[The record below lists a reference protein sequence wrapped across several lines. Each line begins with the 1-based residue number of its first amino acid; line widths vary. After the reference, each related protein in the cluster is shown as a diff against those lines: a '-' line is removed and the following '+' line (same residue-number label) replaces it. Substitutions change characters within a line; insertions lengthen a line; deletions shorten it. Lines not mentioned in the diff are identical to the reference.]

1 MTVRFCSFQ
10 VMALCLLLGFVFPAG
25 LTAAEGVDGTSTR
38 PRVGLAL
45 SGGGARG
52 AAHVGVLR
60 VLEELRIPVDYIAGT
75 SMGSIIAGL
84 YASGMTL
91 DEIEHALVTIGW
103 EHIFDDDPPR
113 EERSFRRKRDDD
125 LYLVKAKPGFRDG
138 ELKLPAGLVQGQ
150 KFDLVLRELTLP
162 VAGVH
167 DFDRLTIPFR
177 AVASDIGTGKQVV
190 LDSGD
195 LAKAMRASMAVPGAF
210 APAHIDGRVLVDG
223 GITNNLPVNV
233 VRDMGADIV
242 IAVDISTPLSSPDE
256 VHNVLEITAQLTS
269 IMTRTN
275 TEQQIA
281 SLRQRDILII
291 PDLADITSA
300 DFQKAGEAILA
311 GKAAAEAQRPEL
323 ARLSL
328 SEPAFQ
334 AHLAARTPPRHELPI
349 IHFVEI
355 ENDSNLA
362 DQVLRERLHQTPGEP
377 LDRVQ
382 LEKDIS
388 RIYGLE
394 LFQTIDYRLVERD
407 GKTGV
412 VVDARARSWGPDY
425 LQFGLALSSDV
436 DGDSTYNIGVA
447 YLATAINDLGGE
459 VRLGAQLGQD
469 PVISADWYQPLDF
482 DSRYFFE
489 PQVALGANTFTL
501 FTENGKDKIAEYRVK
516 QVRVV
521 LAAGRELSEYG
532 EARVGYRW
540 GTGDVDLHVGS
551 PLMPEGSFNSGSVFG
566 RLAVDRLDNSFFP
579 STGYKGAIEYELFR
593 DGLGSDEN
601 VDQFKVNLSKFDTFG
616 AHTFGLAGGFNT
628 TIDGSSE
635 VQNLFQLGGFL
646 HLSGFN
652 NDALSGQHSALLSGV
667 YYKRFERIKF
677 LPWYIGGSL
686 ELGNVWEDRSDI
698 SVDSAIASGSVFL
711 GADTP
716 IGPFYM
722 GYGHAEGGNSSLFL
736 FLGKAF

>member
-1 MTVRFCSFQ
+1 VL
-10 VMALCLLLGFVFPAG
+10 VLAPAEDTIAKDG
-25 LTAAEGVDGTSTR
+25 SQKAAQR
-38 PRVGLAL
+38 PKIGLAL

-91 DEIEHALVTIGW
+91 DQIEHALVTMDW

-113 EERSFRRKRDDD
+113 EELSFRRKRDDD

-138 ELKLPAGLVQGQ
+138 ELKFPAGLIQGQ
-150 KFDLVLRELTLP
+150 KFDLALRELTLP
-162 VAGVH
+162 VSAVK

-177 AVASDIGTGKQVV
+177 AVASDIGTGQPVV
-190 LDSGD
+190 LGSGD

-223 GITNNLPVNV
+223 GITNNLPVSV

-242 IAVDISTPLSSPDE
+242 IAVDISTPLASPDE
-256 VHNVLEITAQLTS
+256 VRNVLEITAQLTS

-281 SLRQRDILII
+281 SLGERDILIV
-291 PDLADITSA
+291 PDLSDISSA
-300 DFQKAGEAILA
+300 DFTRAGEAIPA
-311 GKAAAEAQRPEL
+311 GAAAAEAERTQL

-328 SEPAFQ
+328 SESVYQ
-334 AHLAARTPPRHELPI
+334 AHLAARVLPGGDKPI
-349 IHFVEI
+349 VYFVQI
-355 ENDSNLA
+355 KNDSNLA
-362 DQVLRERLHQTPGEP
+362 DEVLRERLHIREGEP

-388 RIYGLE
+388 NIYGLE
-394 LFQTIDYRLVERD
+394 LFESVDYRVIEQD
-407 GKTGV
+407 GETGV

-425 LQFGLALSSDV
+425 LQFGLALSSDFG
-436 DGDSTYNIGVA
+436 GDSTYNFGVA
-447 YLATAINDLGGE
+447 YLKTAINELGGE
-459 VRLGAQLGQD
+459 VRLGVQLGQD
-469 PVISADWYQPLDF
+469 PAISADWYQPLDY

-489 PQVALGANTFTL
+489 PNISYGASTYTL
-501 FTENGKDKIAEYRVK
+501 YTQDGNDKVAEYRVK
-516 QVRVV
+516 QTQLE
-521 LAAGRELSEYG
+521 LAAGRELSVFG
-532 EARVGYRW
+532 EARLGYRW
-540 GTGDVDLHVGS
+540 GTGDVDLNVGS
-551 PLMPEGSFNSGSVFG
+551 PGLPEGGFDRGSVFG
-566 RLAVDRLDNSFFP
+566 RLSVDRLDNTHFP
-579 STGYKGAIEYELFR
+579 SKGYTGDIEYELFR
-593 DGLGSDEN
+593 DSLGNDQDLDQLK
-601 VDQFKVNLSKFDTFG
+601 VDLSYFETFG
-616 AHTFGLAGGFNT
+616 AHTFGLGGRFNT
-628 TIDGSSE
+628 TMDGSGE

-646 HLSGFN
+646 NLSGFN
-652 NDALSGQHSALLSGV
+652 NNALSGRHSAILTGV
-667 YYKRFERIKF
+667 YYRRFTQLKF

-686 ELGNVWEDRSDI
+686 ELGNVWEDRDDI
-698 SVDSAIASGSVFL
+698 SADSAIISGSVFL

-716 IGPFYM
+716 IGPFYT
-722 GYGHAEGGNSSLFL
+722 GYGYAEGGNSSLFL

>member
-1 MTVRFCSFQ
+1 MLVL
-10 VMALCLLLGFVFPAG
+10 APAEDTIAKDG
-25 LTAAEGVDGTSTR
+25 SQKAAQR
-38 PRVGLAL
+38 PKIGLAL

-91 DEIEHALVTIGW
+91 DQIEHALVTMDW

-113 EERSFRRKRDDD
+113 EELSFRRKRDDD

-138 ELKLPAGLVQGQ
+138 ELKFPAGLIQGQ
-150 KFDLVLRELTLP
+150 KFDLALRELTLP
-162 VAGVH
+162 VAAVK

-177 AVASDIGTGKQVV
+177 AVASDIGTGQPVV
-190 LDSGD
+190 LGSGD

-223 GITNNLPVNV
+223 GITNNLPVSV

-242 IAVDISTPLSSPDE
+242 IAVDISTPLASPDE
-256 VHNVLEITAQLTS
+256 VRNVLEITAQLTS

-281 SLRQRDILII
+281 SLGERDILIV
-291 PDLADITSA
+291 PDLSDISSA
-300 DFQKAGEAILA
+300 DFTRAGEAIPA
-311 GKAAAEAQRPEL
+311 GAAAAQAERTQL

-328 SEPAFQ
+328 SESVYQ
-334 AHLAARTPPRHELPI
+334 AHLAARVLPGGDKPI
-349 IHFVEI
+349 VYFVQI
-355 ENDSNLA
+355 KNDSNLA
-362 DQVLRERLHQTPGEP
+362 DEVLRERLHIREGEP

-388 RIYGLE
+388 NIYGLE
-394 LFQTIDYRLVERD
+394 LFESVDYRVIEQD
-407 GKTGV
+407 GETGV

-425 LQFGLALSSDV
+425 LQFGLALSSDFG
-436 DGDSTYNIGVA
+436 GDSTYNFGVA
-447 YLATAINDLGGE
+447 YLKTAINELGGE
-459 VRLGAQLGQD
+459 VRLGVQLGQD
-469 PVISADWYQPLDF
+469 PAISADWYQPLDY

-489 PQVALGANTFTL
+489 PNISYGASTYTL
-501 FTENGKDKIAEYRVK
+501 YTQDGNDKVAEYRVK
-516 QVRVV
+516 QTQLE
-521 LAAGRELSEYG
+521 LAAGRELSVFG
-532 EARVGYRW
+532 EARLGYRW
-540 GTGDVDLHVGS
+540 GTGDVDLNVGS
-551 PLMPEGSFNSGSVFG
+551 PGLPEGGFDRGSVFG
-566 RLAVDRLDNSFFP
+566 RLSVDRLDNTHFP
-579 STGYKGAIEYELFR
+579 SKGYTGDIEYELFR
-593 DGLGSDEN
+593 DSLGNDQDLDQLK
-601 VDQFKVNLSKFDTFG
+601 VDLSYFETFG
-616 AHTFGLAGGFNT
+616 AHTFGLGGRFNT
-628 TIDGSSE
+628 TMDGSGE

-646 HLSGFN
+646 NLSGFN
-652 NDALSGQHSALLSGV
+652 NNALSGRHSAILTGV
-667 YYKRFERIKF
+667 YYRRFTQLKF

-686 ELGNVWEDRSDI
+686 ELGNVWEDRDDI
-698 SVDSAIASGSVFL
+698 SADSAIISGSVFL

-716 IGPFYM
+716 IGPFYT
-722 GYGHAEGGNSSLFL
+722 GYGYAEGGNSSLFL

>member
-1 MTVRFCSFQ
+1 MLVL
-10 VMALCLLLGFVFPAG
+10 APADDTIAKDG
-25 LTAAEGVDGTSTR
+25 SQKAAQR
-38 PRVGLAL
+38 PKIGLAL

-91 DEIEHALVTIGW
+91 DQIEHALVTMDW

-113 EERSFRRKRDDD
+113 EELSFRRKRDDD

-138 ELKLPAGLVQGQ
+138 ELKFPAGLIQGQ
-150 KFDLVLRELTLP
+150 KFDLALRELTLP
-162 VAGVH
+162 VSAVK

-177 AVASDIGTGKQVV
+177 AVASDIGTGQPVV
-190 LDSGD
+190 LGSGD

-223 GITNNLPVNV
+223 GITNNLPVSV

-242 IAVDISTPLSSPDE
+242 IAVDISTPLASPDE
-256 VHNVLEITAQLTS
+256 VRNVLEITAQLTS

-281 SLRQRDILII
+281 SLGERDILIV
-291 PDLADITSA
+291 PDLSDISSA
-300 DFQKAGEAILA
+300 DFTRAGEAIPA
-311 GKAAAEAQRPEL
+311 GAAAAQAERTQL

-328 SEPAFQ
+328 SESVYQ
-334 AHLAARTPPRHELPI
+334 AHLAARVLPGGDKPI
-349 IHFVEI
+349 VYFVQI
-355 ENDSNLA
+355 KNDSNLA
-362 DQVLRERLHQTPGEP
+362 DEVLRERLHIREGEP

-388 RIYGLE
+388 NIYGLE
-394 LFQTIDYRLVERD
+394 LFESVDYRVIEQD
-407 GKTGV
+407 GETGV

-425 LQFGLALSSDV
+425 LQFGLALSSDFG
-436 DGDSTYNIGVA
+436 GDSTYNFGVA
-447 YLATAINDLGGE
+447 YLKTAINELGGE
-459 VRLGAQLGQD
+459 VRLGVQLGQD
-469 PVISADWYQPLDF
+469 PAISADWYQPLDY

-489 PQVALGANTFTL
+489 PNISYGASTYTL
-501 FTENGKDKIAEYRVK
+501 YTQDGNDKVAEYRVK
-516 QVRVV
+516 QTQLE
-521 LAAGRELSEYG
+521 LAAGRELSVFG
-532 EARVGYRW
+532 EARLGYRW
-540 GTGDVDLHVGS
+540 GTGDVDLNVGS
-551 PLMPEGSFNSGSVFG
+551 PGLPEGGFDRGSVFG
-566 RLAVDRLDNSFFP
+566 RLSVDRLDNTHFP
-579 STGYKGAIEYELFR
+579 SKGYTGDIEYELFR
-593 DGLGSDEN
+593 DSLGNDQDLDQLK
-601 VDQFKVNLSKFDTFG
+601 VDLSYFETFG
-616 AHTFGLAGGFNT
+616 AHTFGLGGRFNT
-628 TIDGSSE
+628 TMDGSGE

-646 HLSGFN
+646 NLSGFN
-652 NDALSGQHSALLSGV
+652 NNALSGRHSAILTGV
-667 YYKRFERIKF
+667 YYRRFTQLKF

-686 ELGNVWEDRSDI
+686 ELGNVWEDRDDI
-698 SVDSAIASGSVFL
+698 SADSAIISGSVFL

-716 IGPFYM
+716 IGPFYT
-722 GYGHAEGGNSSLFL
+722 GYGYAEGGNSSLFL